1 MGSKMLEQIN
11 PKDPKTSSILINLC
25 ASNNESIRTI
35 AASALGKIYPNYP
48 KAMTTALDT
57 LINLIRTSDDESIH
71 QDAVESI
78 RQILQN
84 HQLEPT
90 VSALKNSMQNLV
102 IQNDARRHEA
112 FYSIILYCAYN
123 LPYRGFYQAWHQTTI

>member
-1 MGSKMLEQIN
+1 M
-11 PKDPKTSSILINLC
+11 
-25 ASNNESIRTI
+25 TI
-35 AASALGKIYPNYP
+35 
-48 KAMTTALDT
+48 ALDT
-57 LINLIRTSDDESIH
+57 LIKLIRTSDDESIH

-90 VSALKNSMQNLV
+90 VSALKNCMQNLV
-102 IQNDARRHEA
+102 TQKDVRRYEA

-123 LPYRGFYQAWHQTTI
+123 LPYRDFYQVWHQTTI